1 MRSLVLIVALIAST
15 TVTRAL
21 EVRLEVYATDCNGN
35 NGAIIATAQNG
46 EPPYAF
52 NWSDGS
58 TGSAIYGLS
67 PGTYSVTVVDNT
79 GASSTATCEVFF
91 GGAPPTGSGLTQN
104 LGFPGLAPCTGEC
117 NGGVRLYLLRQF
129 GGYTISTSPNLNV
142 VISPIW
148 DSGEPDNVSYY
159 QRYEL
164 LGACAGQTIQLSVNS
179 SCGSGEVSFTIPAL
193 IEPTIA
199 VGEVT
204 GSCTGANNGTI
215 AGEVTV
221 VTEPLVSEDSW
232 SVRAVDDLGL
242 QVVPIPN
249 LPFHAGTEAF
259 QIVGLHPGEWTLR
272 FTSLESVGSAQE
284 ACVID
289 VPVTVPDL
297 GTACTTVSGTVHYET
312 DVDCSQDGLEVGI
325 PYQLLKAT
333 PGPVYGITSGNG
345 AYSIALPFG
354 SYALEQLNPDAVQ
367 LCPTASPIPFT
378 VSSGNNAVLNIAD
391 STLAPFDLSVYALQ
405 GISRVGFPFTFSVR
419 LINNTGASG
428 ENVSVT
434 FTHDPLFTFI
444 SGTNDPV
451 ATPGQVQWNIPVIAP
466 FEQRWLQFT
475 VQVPPD
481 PLLLGLVHSWS
492 ATATSTSNESNTA
505 NNTDTGQGTIVASY
519 DPNDKVGTA
528 NNSQST
534 EHYYLDEDLWIDYVV
549 RFQNT
554 GNDTAF
560 TVVIRDVI
568 EQDLDIESLQILGAS
583 HVFTPS
589 FGEGRE
595 LVFTFPNILLPDSTT
610 DLLASQGFVA
620 FRMKPRMGL
629 LPGDLIE
636 NSAAIFFD
644 FNEPIITEPSVL
656 VAELSSGMPREERY
670 ALSLAPVPTNDEL
683 IVHSVTGIRTLRVHG
698 ADGREVLQVN
708 ARSTHARID
717 LNGLRTGTYL
727 LVAELENGTTARE
740 RFIKQ

>member
-1 MRSLVLIVALIAST
+1 MRNLFLIVALVAST

-21 EVRLEVYATDCNGN
+21 EVRLEVYATDCDGN
-35 NGAIIATAQNG
+35 NGAIIATALNG
-46 EPPYAF
+46 DPPYAF

-58 TGSAIYGLS
+58 AGSEIHGLS

-91 GGAPPTGSGLTQN
+91 GGAPPTASGLTQN
-104 LGFPGLAPCTGEC
+104 LGFPGLAPCTGQC

-129 GGYTISTSPNLNV
+129 GGYTVSTSPNLNV
-142 VISPIW
+142 VLSPIW

-179 SCGSGEVSFTIPAL
+179 SCGSGEVSFTVPAL

-242 QVVPIPN
+242 QVAPIPN

-259 QIVGLHPGEWTLR
+259 QIVGLHPGDWTLR
-272 FTSLESVGSAQE
+272 FTSIESLGSAQLP
-284 ACVID
+284 CVID

-297 GTACTTVSGTVHYET
+297 GTACATVSGTVHYET
-312 DVDCSQDGLEVGI
+312 DVDCLQDGLEVGI

-345 AYSIALPFG
+345 DYSIGLPYG
-354 SYALEQLNPDAVQ
+354 AYALEQLNPDAVQ
-367 LCPTASPIPFT
+367 LCPPVGPIPFT
-378 VSSGNNAVLNIAD
+378 VSSGNDAVLNIAD
-391 STLAPFDLSVYALQ
+391 STLSPFDLSVYALQ
-405 GISRVGFPFTFSVR
+405 GISRVGIPFTFSVR

-428 ENVSVT
+428 ENVNVT

-481 PLLLGLVHSWS
+481 PQLLGLLHSWS
-492 ATATSTSNESNTA
+492 ATATSTSNESSMV

-534 EHYYLDEDLWIDYVV
+534 EQYYLDQDLWIDYVV

-554 GNDTAF
+554 GSDTAF
-560 TVVIRDVI
+560 TVVIRDII

-583 HVFTPS
+583 HAFTPS

-595 LVFTFPNILLPDSTT
+595 LVFTFNDILLPDSTT
-610 DLLASQGFVA
+610 DLLGSQGFVA
-620 FRMKPRMGL
+620 FRMKPRNGL
-629 LPGDLIE
+629 LPGDVIE
-636 NSAAIFFD
+636 NTAAIHFD
-644 FNEPIITEPSVL
+644 FNEPVITEPSVL
-656 VAELSSGMPREERY
+656 VAEFSTAILTPMS
-670 ALSLAPVPTNDEL
+670 DDL
-683 IVHSVTGIRTLRVHG
+683 IVSPIPASEQIRFQFPGTIERLSVIT
-698 ADGREVLQVN
+698 ADGRVIFTSRPQAADGIVDIATLPSGCYLLQVRTSQGSVYCRRFV
-708 ARSTHARID
+708 RS
-717 LNGLRTGTYL
+717 
-727 LVAELENGTTARE
+727 
-740 RFIKQ
+740 